1 MPAAVMWFRRD
12 LRVAD
17 HPALNAALA
26 HGTTTPVFVLDPTFL
41 TRSGAPRLAFMYRS
55 LRDLNEQL
63 GGALVVRHGD
73 PREIVPMLAREVQAD
88 CVFVS
93 GDFAPYGARRDAE
106 VAQRLDAIGVR
117 LERVGTPY
125 AVQPGTVRKPDGTPY
140 AVFTPFSR
148 GWNAVGWREPLAAPS
163 APNVRGAPDVA
174 SDGIPAD
181 PHVDADLPAAGEAAA
196 WKRWELFASD
206 ALSRYKEERNFP
218 DRDGCSMLSP
228 YLRFGT
234 LHPRQLLAE
243 LHANP
248 NHDHFRSELCWREFY
263 ADVLHHQPHTA
274 WNNLQPKMNAMPVDT
289 DDRARERFAA
299 WCAGRTGYPIVDAG
313 MRQLLATGW
322 MHNRV
327 RMIVASFLVKD
338 LHLPW
343 QWGAKYFMQH
353 LVDGDLASN
362 NHGWQWTAGTGT
374 DAAPYFRIF
383 NPAMQ
388 AEKFDP
394 AGAYVRR
401 WIPEIADVADRFVH
415 EPHLAPGGIP
425 AGYVAPI
432 VDHSAE
438 RNESLRRYQLV
449 SGSGDAS
456 SGATAKKSS
465 PPRRAPK
472 K

>member
-1 MPAAVMWFRRD
+1 MAAAVMWFRRD

-17 HPALNAALA
+17 HPALAAALA
-26 HGTTTPVFVLDPTFL
+26 HGTTTPLFVLDPVFME
-41 TRSGAPRLAFMYRS
+41 RSGAARLAFMYRT
-55 LRDLNEQL
+55 LRDLDAQL
-63 GGALVVRHGD
+63 GGTLVVRHGD
-73 PREIVPMLAREVQAD
+73 PRDVVARVANEVAAD
-88 CVFVS
+88 LVTVS
-93 GDFAPYGARRDAE
+93 GDFAPYGSRRDDD
-106 VAQRLDAIGVR
+106 VAQRLSAVGVR
-117 LERVGTPY
+117 FERVGTPY

-148 GWNAVGWREPLAAPS
+148 GWNAVGWRAPLAAPVN
-163 APNVRGAPDVA
+163 PDLRGAPDVA

-181 PHVDADLPAAGEAAA
+181 PHLDADLPVAGEAAA
-196 WKRWELFASD
+196 WRRWEHFAAD

-243 LHANP
+243 LHPNP
-248 NHDHFRSELCWREFY
+248 NHDHYRSELCWREFY
-263 ADVLHHQPHTA
+263 ADVLHHQPATA

-289 DDRARERFAA
+289 DARAKERFAA

-343 QWGAKYFMQH
+343 QWGARHFMRH

-394 AGAYVRR
+394 NGEYVRA
-401 WIPEIADVADRFVH
+401 WVPEIADVADRFVH
-415 EPHLAPGGIP
+415 EPHLAPGGVP

-432 VDHSAE
+432 VDHGEE

-449 SGSGDAS
+449 TGTSGESG
-456 SGATAKKSS
+456 KKPS
-465 PPRRAPK
+465 RK
-472 K
+472 

>member
-1 MPAAVMWFRRD
+1 MAGAVMWFRRD

-17 HPALNAALA
+17 HPALAAALA
-26 HGTTTPVFVLDPTFL
+26 HGTTTPLFVLDPVFL
-41 TRSGAPRLAFMYRS
+41 QRSGAARLAFMYRT
-55 LRDLNEQL
+55 LRDLDAQL

-73 PREIVPMLAREVQAD
+73 PREVVTQVAGEVGAD
-88 CVFVS
+88 LVTVS
-93 GDFAPYGARRDAE
+93 GDFAPYGSRRDDD
-106 VAQRLDAIGVR
+106 VSQRLAGIGVR

-148 GWNAVGWREPLAAPS
+148 GWNAVGWREPLAAP
-163 APNVRGAPDVA
+163 ANPDLRGAPDVA

-196 WKRWELFASD
+196 WKRWEHFAAD

-243 LHANP
+243 LHPNP
-248 NHDHFRSELCWREFY
+248 NHDHYRSELCWREFY
-263 ADVLHHQPHTA
+263 ADVLHHQPDTA

-289 DDRARERFAA
+289 DARAKERFAA

-343 QWGAKYFMQH
+343 QWGARHFMRH

-388 AEKFDP
+388 AEKYDP
-394 AGAYVRR
+394 NGTYVRT
-401 WIPEIADVADRFVH
+401 WVPEIADVADRFVH

-432 VDHSAE
+432 VDHSTE

-449 SGSGDAS
+449 TGTSGESG
-456 SGATAKKSS
+456 KKPS
-465 PPRRAPK
+465 RT
-472 K
+472 